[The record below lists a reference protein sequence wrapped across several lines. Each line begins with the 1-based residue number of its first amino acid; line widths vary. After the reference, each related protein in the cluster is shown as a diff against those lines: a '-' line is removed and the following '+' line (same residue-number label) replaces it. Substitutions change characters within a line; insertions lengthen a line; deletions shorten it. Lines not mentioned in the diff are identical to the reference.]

1 MRACVLCVC
10 VCVVRVCSRTCAEP
24 LSHLQAQQRE
34 LEERQQRARAEG
46 AREERER
53 QQREQE
59 ERERRALEV
68 GQRRREERE
77 RRETEQRAS
86 VPVCMCYA
94 SLVHVHRKMWTQS
107 VKYGNTHIHTCV
119 FLCSRVYVCT
129 YVFVH
134 ILFVLTKP
142 PIPSSPCNDIANLRP
157 SLFYITRE
165 LTQGSPH
172 VTNLNCFF
180 NMICIMR
187 ELTQGSPCHHI
198 VYQAL

>member
-1 MRACVLCVC
+1 VRARCVC
-10 VCVVRVCSRTCAEP
+10 VCVLCACVCVRFVRMCSRTCAGP
-24 LSHLQAQQRE
+24 LSHLQEQRAR
-34 LEERQQRARAEG
+34 EEREQRARAEG

-107 VKYGNTHIHTCV
+107 VKYGNTHTYTRVCFCV
-119 FLCSRVYVCT
+119 FVCMYVRTYMYIYCS
-129 YVFVH
+129 
-134 ILFVLTKP
+134 
-142 PIPSSPCNDIANLRP
+142 S
-157 SLFYITRE
+157 
-165 LTQGSPH
+165 
-172 VTNLNCFF
+172 
-180 NMICIMR
+180 
-187 ELTQGSPCHHI
+187 
-198 VYQAL
+198 

>member
-1 MRACVLCVC
+1 MLCVC

-34 LEERQQRARAEG
+34 LEEREQRARAEG

-107 VKYGNTHIHTCV
+107 VKYGNTHTYTRVCFCV
-119 FLCSRVYVCT
+119 LVCMYVRTYLYIYCS
-129 YVFVH
+129 
-134 ILFVLTKP
+134 
-142 PIPSSPCNDIANLRP
+142 S
-157 SLFYITRE
+157 
-165 LTQGSPH
+165 
-172 VTNLNCFF
+172 
-180 NMICIMR
+180 
-187 ELTQGSPCHHI
+187 
-198 VYQAL
+198 

>member
-24 LSHLQAQQRE
+24 LSHLQA
-34 LEERQQRARAEG
+34 
-46 AREERER
+46 

-107 VKYGNTHIHTCV
+107 VKYGNTHTYTRVCFCV
-119 FLCSRVYVCT
+119 LVCMYVRTYLYIYCS
-129 YVFVH
+129 
-134 ILFVLTKP
+134 
-142 PIPSSPCNDIANLRP
+142 S
-157 SLFYITRE
+157 
-165 LTQGSPH
+165 
-172 VTNLNCFF
+172 
-180 NMICIMR
+180 
-187 ELTQGSPCHHI
+187 
-198 VYQAL
+198 